1 MALVINSWP
10 MHKVYYEKRTRSK
23 PQLQSLPKLSND
35 AIPKAQQHLTSWW
48 SCMKTT
54 DYSIQ
59 GVYLKTTPSLTILAN
74 QENAHQSW
82 QFYHH
87 LSSLAQIILNSN
99 HFKDSNIF
107 FPLLV
112 NDSNHLSL
120 LWPYE
125 PYISH
130 IAKEGFFLLFW
141 FLPLFLFLI
150 CEILCFSGSRQ
161 AKHVCTGKT
170 GWTQNVKTFLS
181 LRKEKGN
188 SFFELAIGITIFFI
202 FMLTL

>member
-23 PQLQSLPKLSND
+23 PQLQSLPKLSNN

-107 FPLLV
+107 FPLLI

-150 CEILCFSGSRQ
+150 CEIPCFSGSRKANMFLLVKQ
-161 AKHVCTGKT
+161 DELKMLKHFWASKM
-170 GWTQNVKTFLS
+170 KKDIPS
-181 LRKEKGN
+181 LNKQ
-188 SFFELAIGITIFFI
+188 
-202 FMLTL
+202 

>member
-1 MALVINSWP
+1 MKKELGQNLNYRACLNYLIMQNLKHNSI
-10 MHKVYYEKRTRSK
+10 
-23 PQLQSLPKLSND
+23 SLADGLAWK
-35 AIPKAQQHLTSWW
+35 QQ
-48 SCMKTT
+48 TT
-54 DYSIQ
+54 VFK
-59 GVYLKTTPSLTILAN
+59 GFYLKTTPSLTILAN

-107 FPLLV
+107 FPLLI

-188 SFFELAIGITIFFI
+188 SFFE
-202 FMLTL
+202 